1 MADETVE
8 FEKSTGNVWEDAGRA
23 DATEAKAR
31 ADLLR
36 QITSII
42 HHRHLTQA
50 EAAKILGTTQPT
62 ISDLMRGKLSKFSFE
77 RLFHF
82 LLLLGRDV
90 EIVVRPKPRSRKA
103 AALHVAA

>member
-1 MADETVE
+1 MTATVE
-8 FEKSTGNVWEDAGRA
+8 FHRGSGNVWEDAGRA
-23 DATEAKAR
+23 DAAETQGR

-36 QITSII
+36 QVTSII
-42 HHRHLTQA
+42 HHRHLTHA

-62 ISDLMRGKLSKFSFE
+62 ISDLKRGKLSKFSFE

-90 EIVVRPKPRSRKA
+90 EIVVRPKPRSRA
-103 AALHVAA
+103 TAALHVAV